1 MKNMRVTQRILGPL
15 VAGGLMA
22 ALAAPASA
30 VDITTADG
38 AWTFSVSGEINVDYI
53 FSSCQSPSSSARV
66 DGGLTCVGTG
76 AATMCPTSVTAC
88 CRLRSP
94 SA

>member
-30 VDITTADG
+30 VDVTTADG

-53 FSSCQSPSSSARV
+53 FSSCQSPNNAAVVS
-66 DGGLTCVGTG
+66 GGLTCVGT
-76 AATMCPTSVTAC
+76 
-88 CRLRSP
+88 
-94 SA
+94 SAGNDVL